1 MNARLCGGD
10 PAGGSCA
17 SRRIG
22 RVRKFRTSTKSMP
35 VSTIASSDDVSASA
49 GSTPLPR
56 PPRRTGTGMLTL
68 GWAVDQSRRVLR
80 ARSSGKKVHPDGGI
94 GTPKSRGS
102 DGTQIGTPSAA
113 VRSPRSPRRPQ
124 PPGKGNGTCLHAVM
138 QLMGFG
144 RREKKVLDAA
154 GRMVK
159 QSRGDGWSQGK
170 SPGKHRRA
178 TPLASTPENGVGLS
192 GQVLN
197 TPDTSSNSSRH
208 GESRKNSSRHEKK
221 ERNSSS
227 RRESRGDFGA
237 PPASRS
243 ASMRHAPHAG
253 DDNMWQNPSPASR
266 GVLVS
271 NGSSILSH
279 DSRFGDDGWNALRD
293 AQARRELFN

>member
-1 MNARLCGGD
+1 M
-10 PAGGSCA
+10 
-17 SRRIG
+17 
-22 RVRKFRTSTKSMP
+22 
-35 VSTIASSDDVSASA
+35 
-49 GSTPLPR
+49 
-56 PPRRTGTGMLTL
+56 
-68 GWAVDQSRRVLR
+68 
-80 ARSSGKKVHPDGGI
+80 
-94 GTPKSRGS
+94 
-102 DGTQIGTPSAA
+102 
-113 VRSPRSPRRPQ
+113 
-124 PPGKGNGTCLHAVM
+124 
-138 QLMGFG
+138 
-144 RREKKVLDAA
+144 LDAA

-159 QSRGDGWSQGK
+159 QSRGDGLSRGK
-170 SPGKHRRA
+170 LPGKHRRS

-237 PPASRS
+237 PPSRS